1 MFEKYLKRSNW
12 TDIIISLIF
21 ILFGGLLVARPEAT
35 VAAISI
41 LLGILFIA
49 MGLLKLIEYYTSD
62 PKEDMLLTF
71 SLISVVIG
79 IIIICVP
86 GKMMDLFGVIVGLWI
101 IVVGIMD
108 LQVVLT
114 WREVKSP
121 YWTTSLLLTILM
133 ILAGIIIVVNQAI
146 LPKTI
151 GVLVIIYG
159 ILDIIDRVIFMKKV
173 SDFKD
178 N

>member
-62 PKEDMLLTF
+62 PKEDMLLKF

-86 GKMMDLFGVIVGLWI
+86 GKMMDFFGVIVGIWI
-101 IVVGIMD
+101 IVIGIMD

-151 GVLVIIYG
+151 GVLVVIYG